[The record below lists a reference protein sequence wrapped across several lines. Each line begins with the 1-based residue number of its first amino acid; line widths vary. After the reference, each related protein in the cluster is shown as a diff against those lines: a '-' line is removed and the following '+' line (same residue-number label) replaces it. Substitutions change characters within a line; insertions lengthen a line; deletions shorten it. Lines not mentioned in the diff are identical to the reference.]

1 MATPSAQMKSPLV
14 PSYLPGRTLLSILL
28 CELFC
33 GRGMETSHFPSPS
46 RGRERYRPSGH
57 EAACAGNTRLFARA
71 EAARVTA
78 MLLLVASGSKGPV
91 VPLAVSLRIQAA
103 RSAAKRHPAVLP
115 LLLTRPAATPAART
129 ARDSVQEALRE
140 AGLAADEAARAER
153 LISAA
158 DLGFAASEAAGRF
171 RHHAQQ
177 VIDEDFAVLL
187 RWLRLALTSKSPT
200 ER

>member
-1 MATPSAQMKSPLV
+1 
-14 PSYLPGRTLLSILL
+14 
-28 CELFC
+28 
-33 GRGMETSHFPSPS
+33 METNHFPSPS
-46 RGRERYRPSGH
+46 RDRERYRASGH
-57 EAACAGNTRLFARA
+57 EAACAGDTRVFARA

-103 RSAAKRHPAVLP
+103 RSAAKRHPAVFP

-153 LISAA
+153 LISAVG
-158 DLGFAASEAAGRF
+158 LGSAASEAAGRC
-171 RHHAQQ
+171 RHHPQQ